1 LLHIVVT
8 SQQGFGSDE
17 VLIEFNPYSQ
27 QQGSPKKFSFV
38 KNAPSLFIPGNGQFY
53 SFYTLDDVLMHPV
66 IPVAFKAGESGNY
79 NLRANFDTDYF
90 QIVELIDTQTGQRQN
105 LKENPVFDFIASDT
119 DKPNRFVI
127 QLQPG
132 HYANPHDAIPARI
145 YAWGNIVYVDLQ
157 LVDEDY
163 ILELFDLKGRQI
175 RKETI
180 RGGTT
185 HSISQASTGL
195 YIARLTGTGG
205 ILSKKIF
212 LQ

>member
-1 LLHIVVT
+1 LLHIVVS

-27 QQGSPKKFSFV
+27 QQGTPKKFSFV

-53 SFYTLDDVLMHPV
+53 SFHTLDEAAMHPV
-66 IPVAFKAGESGNY
+66 IPLAFKAGESGNY
-79 NLRANFDTDYF
+79 TLRANFDTDYF
-90 QIVELIDTQTGQRQN
+90 EMVELIDTQTGQRHN

-132 HYANPHDAIPARI
+132 HYANPHDVIPARI
-145 YAWGNIVYVDLQ
+145 YAWGNIVYVDMQ
-157 LVDEDY
+157 LVDEDCTM
-163 ILELFDLKGRQI
+163 ELFDLSGRRI
-175 RKETI
+175 RKETF

-185 HSISQASTGL
+185 HSFSHTSPGL
-195 YIARLTGTGG
+195 YIARLTGTTG